1 MIERPIIAL
10 DFASKHEIQN
20 FLNKFPTN
28 EALFV
33 KVGMEIFYQEGP
45 AIVRW
50 LKEEGHDIFL
60 DLKLHDI
67 PNTVQRSMKGL
78 AKMGVSITT
87 VQAAGGLEMMQQ
99 AKEGLKQGSIEKDKV
114 PQVIA
119 VTQLTSTSQEQM
131 QKEQL
136 VQATLEESVLHY
148 AKNAQKAGLDGVVC
162 SAWEAQKIHEI
173 TTQDFM
179 CLSPGI
185 RPQGNIADDQK
196 RVVTPY
202 KARELGANAIV
213 VGRPITLADDPYKV
227 YQMIKTDWRNRKNE
241 Q

>member
-10 DFASKHEIQN
+10 DFDSKAEITT
-20 FLNKFPTN
+20 FLNQFPS
-28 EALFV
+28 EESLFV

-45 AIVRW
+45 AIVDW
-50 LKEEGHDIFL
+50 LKKAGHNIFL

-67 PNTVQRSMKGL
+67 PNTVERSMTGL
-78 AKMGVSITT
+78 AKMGVAITT

-99 AKEGLKQGSIEKDKV
+99 AKEGLKKGTAVGESV

-136 VQATLEESVLHY
+136 IQATLEESVLHY
-148 AKNAQKAGLDGVVC
+148 AKIAQEADLDGVVC
-162 SAWEAQKIHEI
+162 AAWEASKIHET

-179 CLSPGI
+179 CLTPGI
-185 RPQGNIADDQK
+185 RPQGSAVDDQK
-196 RVVTPY
+196 RVVTPN
-202 KARELGANAIV
+202 KARALGSSAIV
-213 VGRPITLADDPYKV
+213 VGRPITLASDPYKA
-227 YQMIKTDWRNRKNE
+227 YQEIKTDWKEANK
-241 Q
+241 